1 MMLLFNSLVRSR
13 LEYCSELWD
22 PGTIKEIND
31 LEQIQR
37 KFTHKID
44 GLREENY
51 WKRLEMLKIFS
62 LQRRRE
68 RKNIIYVWKIKNSM
82 VRNDIELKFEMNSR
96 RSKYAAILKPMPKIK
111 GKILTAFEQT
121 FIIRCAKLWNKLPTE
136 LMLEEHYK
144 SFLYKLDKW
153 LELFPDEPP
162 VQGYFHRSRNSLLDY
177 NTQTYKSTAI
187 QL

>member
-1 MMLLFNSLVRSR
+1 
-13 LEYCSELWD
+13 
-22 PGTIKEIND
+22 
-31 LEQIQR
+31 
-37 KFTHKID
+37 
-44 GLREENY
+44 
-51 WKRLEMLKIFS
+51 
-62 LQRRRE
+62 
-68 RKNIIYVWKIKNSM
+68 
-82 VRNDIELKFEMNSR
+82 
-96 RSKYAAILKPMPKIK
+96 MPKIK

-187 QL
+187 QLWFLLKFTFYCSFLCICSFYQWFIVTVKLIICLSCWYLLRVYFLRFSCSSKFYLHCIFMYIAF